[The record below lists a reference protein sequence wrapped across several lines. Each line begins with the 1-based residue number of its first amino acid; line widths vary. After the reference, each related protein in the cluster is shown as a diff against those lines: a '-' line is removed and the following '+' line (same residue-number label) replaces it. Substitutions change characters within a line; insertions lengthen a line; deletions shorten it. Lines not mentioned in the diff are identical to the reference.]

1 MSKTAFALL
10 DWKKSKFYFL
20 LFNDTDAVISI
31 DGELIERVQYAK
43 HLGVYIDD
51 KLMWSYHVAQ
61 VIKSCCERIGRFKK
75 IIPFLPNSVSVQCY
89 NAFIRSCFSYG
100 LLFWF
105 SKSRS
110 GRWKLISV
118 INRLITLLAIKYK
131 LSVHDFVVAA
141 GVCDIWKVHKMQS
154 LAFMFDIVT
163 GRFCIACFQ
172 FEINNLVHGHF
183 TRSTTNIHVN
193 TVTLTYVSNLQEQM
207 KFYLD

>member
-1 MSKTAFALL
+1 LHCCQST
-10 DWKKSKFYFL
+10 KSYYL

-31 DGELIERVQYAK
+31 DGKLIERVQYAK
-43 HLGVYIDD
+43 YLGVYIDD

-61 VIKSCCERIGRFKK
+61 VIKSCCKRIGLFKK
-75 IIPFLPNSVSVQCY
+75 LLPFLPNSVSVLYY

-105 SKSRS
+105 NNSRS

-118 INRLITLLAIKYK
+118 IDRLITLLAVKYK
-131 LSVHDFVVAA
+131 LSVHDFVVAT

-163 GRFCIACFQ
+163 GRIVF
-172 FEINNLVHGHF
+172 LVF
-183 TRSTTNIHVN
+183 SLKLITWFMDILHVL
-193 TVTLTYVSNLQEQM
+193 VLM
-207 KFYLD
+207 FM